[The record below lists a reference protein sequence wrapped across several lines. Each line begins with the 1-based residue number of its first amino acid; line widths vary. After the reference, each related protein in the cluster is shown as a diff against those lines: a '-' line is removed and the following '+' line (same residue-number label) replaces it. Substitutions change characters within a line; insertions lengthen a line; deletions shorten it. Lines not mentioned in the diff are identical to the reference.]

1 MENTTILMCVYE
13 QEWYKEY
20 HKGYMTRMNDKP
32 FDYSMNDD
40 WKQGWESANRELK
53 YSAMSLFC

>member
-1 MENTTILMCVYE
+1 MCIYE

-20 HKGYMTRMNDKP
+20 HKGYMERMNDKP

-53 YSAMSLFC
+53 YSAMSMFR